1 MKTNLQKIL
10 SIAGQPGLFSYLT
23 QANAGVVVES
33 LATKKRTVCGMNMRI
48 SSLSDISV
56 FTDEGEVSLETM
68 FEKMREKLGEQ
79 PAPSP
84 KSSPEELKKFFA
96 DVLPDYDRDRFYASH
111 MKKIA
116 EWYNTLKEFA
126 SLDFEKKEEESG
138 EVKE

>member
-1 MKTNLQKIL
+1 M
-10 SIAGQPGLFSYLT
+10 SISGQPGLFSYLT

-68 FEKMREKLGEQ
+68 FEKMREKLGEE

-96 DVLPDYDRDRFYASH
+96 NVLPDYDRDRFYASH

>member
-1 MKTNLQKIL
+1 MKTNLQKIM
-10 SIAGQPGLFSYLT
+10 SIAGQPGLFSYLA

-68 FEKMREKLGEQ
+68 FEKMREKLGEE
-79 PAPSP
+79 PAPSA

-96 DVLPDYDRDRFYASH
+96 NVLPDYDRERFYASH
-111 MKKIA
+111 MKKIV

>member
-56 FTDEGEVSLETM
+56 FTEEGEVSLETM

-84 KSSPEELKKFFA
+84 KSSPEDLKKFFA
-96 DVLPDYDRDRFYASH
+96 DVLPDYDRERFYASH

>member
-33 LATKKRTVCGMNMRI
+33 LATKKRTVCGMSMRI

-56 FTDEGEVSLETM
+56 FTDEGEVSLEAM
-68 FEKMREKLGEQ
+68 FEKMREKLGEL
-79 PAPSP
+79 PAPSA
-84 KSSPEELKKFFA
+84 KSSPDELKKFFA
-96 DVLPDYDRDRFYASH
+96 DVLPDYDRDRFYISH
-111 MKKIA
+111 MKKVV

>member
-1 MKTNLQKIL
+1 M
-10 SIAGQPGLFSYLT
+10 SIAGQPGLFSYLA

-68 FEKMREKLGEQ
+68 FEKMKEKLGEE
-79 PAPSP
+79 PAPSA

-96 DVLPDYDRDRFYASH
+96 NVLPDYDRGRFYASH

-138 EVKE
+138 EVIE

>member
-33 LATKKRTVCGMNMRI
+33 LTTKKRTVCGMNMRI

-68 FEKMREKLGEQ
+68 FEKMKEKLGDQ

-84 KSSPEELKKFFA
+84 KSSPEELKAFFA
-96 DVLPDYDRDRFYASH
+96 NVLPDYDRDRFYASH

-126 SLDFEKKEEESG
+126 SLDFEKKEDESG